1 MTAPRP
7 EGLLALLVELD
18 RVRAVILDLLERT
31 APPLLPVPPQDTDG
45 DSRRLYELLV
55 SVRRAVLGHPAA
67 AKTLHDLLIA
77 EGRRYAETAAGAQLR
92 EALVTSEA
100 VAHLRRIWE
109 TVSLNV
115 LDGPAAPSGVPDAW
129 AEALSD
135 AITGKVLDDTV
146 LARLRP
152 DGFT

>member
-7 EGLLALLVELD
+7 EALLALLVELD
-18 RVRAVILDLLERT
+18 RVRAVVLDVLEHT
-31 APPLLPVPPQDTDG
+31 APPVLPVPQHDGEDDPQP
-45 DSRRLYELLV
+45 LHELLV
-55 SVRRAVLGHPAA
+55 GVRRTVLGHPVA
-67 AKTLHDLLIA
+67 AKRLYDLIVA
-77 EGRRYAETAAGAQLR
+77 EGHRYAETAHGARLR
-92 EALVTSEA
+92 DALAASEA
-100 VAHLRRIWE
+100 VANLRRIWE

-135 AITGKVLDDTV
+135 AITGRVLDDTV
-146 LARLRP
+146 LAKLRP